1 MGRGGST
8 HGKMR
13 EVICSRSLRG
23 SIQFSRRQGGEY
35 GIGFEIKRQADDGL
49 RGGDFDRAGKAG
61 GTIGSRGARGKYRR
75 QFLCADRFRSQPA
88 LLQSLKLFGGDL
100 HHQAAILVLGFD
112 RLPTRGNES
121 AGRRIV
127 EEDTDDRLLAG
138 ELRP

>member
-35 GIGFEIKRQADDGL
+35 GIGFEIKRQADGGL

-61 GTIGSRGARGKYRR
+61 GTKQGPQIVG
-75 QFLCADRFRSQPA
+75 FEQPQTALFPVGHSA
-88 LLQSLKLFGGDL
+88 LL
-100 HHQAAILVLGFD
+100 
-112 RLPTRGNES
+112 LPSPGVSVALSR
-121 AGRRIV
+121 
-127 EEDTDDRLLAG
+127 
-138 ELRP
+138 

>member
-1 MGRGGST
+1 MGSV
-8 HGKMR
+8 
-13 EVICSRSLRG
+13 EVT
-23 SIQFSRRQGGEY
+23 SIEPVKLVGPL
-35 GIGFEIKRQADDGL
+35 DH
-49 RGGDFDRAGKAG
+49 AG
-61 GTIGSRGARGKYRR
+61 RGKYRR
-75 QFLCADRFRSQPA
+75 QFLCADRFRFQPA

-121 AGRRIV
+121 AGRQIV